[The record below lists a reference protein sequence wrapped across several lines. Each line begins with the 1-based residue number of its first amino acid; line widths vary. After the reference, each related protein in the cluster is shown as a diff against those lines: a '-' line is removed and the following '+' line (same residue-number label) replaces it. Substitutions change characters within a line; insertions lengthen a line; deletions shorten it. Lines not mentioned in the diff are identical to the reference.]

1 MENHGESPIMGC
13 GHGGYFLTNKNDG
26 ITGIS
31 WDKCGTPN
39 NKPTIF
45 GCVCFFSTHKHS
57 DFGDGSLLVLPH
69 ECSFV
74 WFKFIPNRCLTS
86 QPIIPFVWFNMVQHG
101 STNNNY
107 CLW

>member
-45 GCVCFFSTHKHS
+45 GCVFFFPPINIVILGMVYYWFYHMNV
-57 DFGDGSLLVLPH
+57 VL
-69 ECSFV
+69 CGLNSFQ
-74 WFKFIPNRCLTS
+74 TDA
-86 QPIIPFVWFNMVQHG
+86 
-101 STNNNY
+101 
-107 CLW
+107 